1 VSPADTPQFVTRT
14 VLEAA
19 GRRLEDRAEVI
30 PRGEWLVLVVA
41 DGAGGRPGPVEAAE
55 WVVRRVR
62 EETSRPR
69 FTFYDPFAW
78 TGLLSKIDREMLDDP
93 TAGEATGVVAAVSP
107 KAVFGAS
114 VGDSA
119 AWLVTPDRVHDLTAR
134 QQRKPFLGTGV
145 AAPVPFGSGPPTGTL
160 LLATDGLLKYTGPEK
175 IAEAARDADLD
186 AAARRLVDLVRLR
199 SGALQ
204 DDVGLILCRPIG

>member
-1 VSPADTPQFVTRT
+1 LTRT
-14 VLEAA
+14 ALEAA

-30 PRGEWLVLVVA
+30 ARGDWLVLVVA

-62 EETSRPR
+62 EETASPR

-78 TGLLSKIDREMLDDP
+78 PGLLSTIDREMLDDAA
-93 TAGEATGVVAAVSP
+93 AGEATAVVAAVSP

-114 VGDSA
+114 VGDSG
-119 AWLVTPDRVHDLTAR
+119 AWLVTADRVHDLTAR

-145 AAPVPFGSGPPTGTL
+145 AGPVPFGSGAPAGTL
-160 LLATDGLLKYTGPEK
+160 LLATDGLLKYTSAEK
-175 IAEAARDADLD
+175 IAEAAPDADLD

-204 DDVGLILCRPIG
+204 DDVGLILCRPVG